1 MIIETFLADCHL
13 NDIPFRYNGLIN
25 LVQEY
30 NLWLAELKPLDKNVE
45 SRASNGLIKYLMYL
59 IYNRAILDPDK
70 LNHYEPFSPEVYG
83 ETSFDL
89 IDSLLSR
96 VPLNSNDVFMDLGSG
111 VGNVVLHVAAAVKCK
126 CCYGFEKAEWPAFYA
141 KVRSQINLSIKN
153 S

>member
-1 MIIETFLADCHL
+1 MWLT
-13 NDIPFRYNGLIN
+13 GL
-25 LVQEY
+25 
-30 NLWLAELKPLDKNVE
+30 KSLDKNVE
-45 SRASNGLIKYLMYL
+45 NRASNGLIKYLMYL

-96 VPLNSNDVFMDLGSG
+96 VPLSSNDVFMDLGSG

-126 CCYGFEKAEWPAFYA
+126 CCNGFEKAEWPAFYA
-141 KVRSQINLSIKN
+141 KVKNQLINQKYLGMLLFFQFLMKQ
-153 S
+153 